1 MKYDAARTS
10 LSFSICL
17 ASATTSVMGPSVV
30 RLLTGLTIIGFFDNA
45 ITGFTFPEIVSISI
59 WAVFWPVVNISTCG

>member
-10 LSFSICL
+10 LSFSIRL

-30 RLLTGLTIIGFFDNA
+30 RPLTGLIIIGFFDNA
-45 ITGFTFPEIVSISI
+45 ITGFILPEIVSIRI
-59 WAVFWPVVNISTCG
+59 WAVF